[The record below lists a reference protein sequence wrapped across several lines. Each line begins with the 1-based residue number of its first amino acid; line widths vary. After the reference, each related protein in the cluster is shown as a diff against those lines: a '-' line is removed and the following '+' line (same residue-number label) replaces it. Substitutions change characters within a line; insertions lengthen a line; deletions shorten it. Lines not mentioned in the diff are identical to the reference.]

1 MEAGLDDLTVYW
13 WSRKD
18 SLYVRRDEEPKKQK
32 DKKKKK
38 INIQD
43 KGRRT
48 ATEDCLFTSAKQMVW
63 IVAATHETA
72 RNEAK

>member
-1 MEAGLDDLTVYW
+1 MFGGM
-13 WSRKD
+13 KN
-18 SLYVRRDEEPKKQK
+18 QK
-32 DKKKKK
+32 NEKIKKKEKK

-72 RNEAK
+72 QNEAK